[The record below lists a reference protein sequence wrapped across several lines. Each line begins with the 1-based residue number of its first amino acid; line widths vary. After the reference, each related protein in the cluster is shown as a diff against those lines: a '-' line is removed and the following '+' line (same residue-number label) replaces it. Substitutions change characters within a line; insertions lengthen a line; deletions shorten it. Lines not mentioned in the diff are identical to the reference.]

1 MSELL
6 KSPIFLTVVS
16 SLTIIIIAIAILI
29 ITIKVKS
36 KKRVKEIENYGKPSE
51 ERLKQTLEEA
61 FAPNAV
67 FTNVYIPYIN
77 EGKDRYAE
85 IDAIVVIRSGIFVIE
100 LKSHNGKIIN
110 GNTRKWTQIYNDKRI
125 SFYNPIYQNETHIKV
140 IKEILRREGQY
151 RLPIYS
157 VITFSSNKV
166 TFTENYKNLVRLD
179 ELVKYIKKTGKSEAI
194 SIRQTTRIRSILR
207 SYIRTGRRVEL
218 KHKRFVRKRN
228 RK

>member
-1 MSELL
+1 MSEFF
-6 KSPIFLTVVS
+6 KSPMFLTLALA
-16 SLTIIIIAIAILI
+16 LTVILLAAAFLI

-36 KKRVKEIENYGKPSE
+36 SKRVKEIENYGKPSE

-61 FAPNAV
+61 FSPSAV

-77 EGKDRYAE
+77 DGRDRYAE
-85 IDAIVVIRSGIFVIE
+85 IDAIVIIRSGIFVIE

-157 VITFSSNKV
+157 VITFSSSKV
-166 TFTENYKNLVRLD
+166 TFTENYKNLVSLD
-179 ELVKYIKKTGKSEAI
+179 ELVKYIKKTGKSEAV
-194 SIRQTTRIRSILR
+194 SIRQTTRLRSILR

-228 RK
+228 HK